1 MRVYPTKGDGKTVAR
16 PLGVVD
22 AYEVVTPDVDLSAI
36 VSSVVQE
43 FTGLDFS
50 MTPTEKA
57 L

>member
-1 MRVYPTKGDGKTVAR
+1 
-16 PLGVVD
+16 VD

-50 MTPTEKA
+50 MAPSEQA